1 MVAAF
6 DAVIF
11 GNEGTGN
18 AGGGGEVGVV
28 QGPVETQFGYH
39 LILIHERQ

>member
-11 GNEGTGN
+11 GNAETGG
-18 AGGGGEVGVV
+18 AGGEVGVV
-28 QGPVETQFGYH
+28 HGPVDTQFGYH

>member
-11 GNEGTGN
+11 GEVDGEGD
-18 AGGGGEVGVV
+18 GGEVGVV
-28 QGPVETQFGYH
+28 HGPVETQFGHH
-39 LILIHERQ
+39 LILIHERNY